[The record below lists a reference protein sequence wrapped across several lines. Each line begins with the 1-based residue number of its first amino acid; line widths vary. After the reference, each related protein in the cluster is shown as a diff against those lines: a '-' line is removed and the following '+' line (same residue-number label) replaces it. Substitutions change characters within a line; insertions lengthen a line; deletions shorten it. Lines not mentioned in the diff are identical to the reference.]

1 MKLLT
6 LDQII
11 ILHEKLIIQ
20 TGGSVGIRDKGLIE
34 SARLRAMATFD
45 GVDLYK
51 TNEEKI
57 AIMTHSLISNHGFV
71 DGNKR
76 IGIAVMLMLTRMNQI
91 TIVFSQDELILLG
104 LNIANGIFDEGMIVA
119 WINKHKKDIQ

>member
-20 TGGSVGIRDKGLIE
+20 TGGSIGIRDKGLIE

-45 GVDLYK
+45 GVDLYH
-51 TNEEKI
+51 TDEEKI
-57 AIMTHSLISNHGFV
+57 AIVTHSLINNHGFV

-76 IGIAVMLMLTRMNQI
+76 IGIAVMLMLAKMNQMAL
-91 TIVFSQDELILLG
+91 VYSQDELISLG
-104 LNIANGIFDEGMIVA
+104 LSIADGRFDENMIVA

>member
-1 MKLLT
+1 MKFLT

-20 TGGSVGIRDKGLIE
+20 TGGSIGIRDKGLIE

-45 GVDLYK
+45 RVDLYK

-57 AIMTHSLISNHGFV
+57 AIMTHSLINNHGFV

-76 IGIAVMLMLTRMNQI
+76 IGIAVMLMLAKMNQMAL
-91 TIVFSQDELILLG
+91 VYSQDELISLG
-104 LNIANGIFDEGMIVA
+104 LSIADSRFDEDMIVE